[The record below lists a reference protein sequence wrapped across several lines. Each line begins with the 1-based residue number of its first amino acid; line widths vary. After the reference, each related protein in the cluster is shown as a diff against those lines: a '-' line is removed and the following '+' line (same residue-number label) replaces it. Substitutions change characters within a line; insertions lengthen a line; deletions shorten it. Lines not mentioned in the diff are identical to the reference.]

1 MMRCYL
7 SLLWMFSVFLLVEG
21 LIIEDFRLSWKR
33 VPSEGLLEAKV
44 NGTWGAVRY
53 ISRYNW
59 RDPLDDLVCRTF
71 GYVNESVMQPQFNGT
86 PDAAFTI
93 QHCPVEV
100 ASMQMLNTSCEL
112 QAGNP
117 QSDYDNIFK
126 SINCRALQL
135 VDGPSPL
142 EGRLEAGLF
151 GQLQAVYGRTFDEKA
166 ANVTCT
172 SLGYPGVRSYNTS
185 THYGAGKLP
194 LYTRNIQCTGTELS
208 LEQCTHS
215 GDYTAPSTS
224 AEVVSVA
231 CDGGPLKLE
240 QSKGNRS
247 YEGILVGYHDNI
259 WYDVVGQVSETTA
272 KTMCSIL
279 GFGHV
284 GFATRAHPGK
294 NLHYYKQ
301 NIVCQGHEKYIE
313 ECQGEL
319 KYCVEQRYYHCTIM
333 SNSLTHVA
341 LFCSDYTLENISLS
355 ATGVIQVGVNGQIW
369 AVCDAYFT
377 PETANSVC
385 TVLGFHG
392 TESFDVKTTGDN
404 SVIEILGSIICK
416 PNATSVIDCHIKHQ
430 FSYRPYDSSAECR
443 NYVLLTCN

>member
-7 SLLWMFSVFLLVEG
+7 SLLWMFSVFLLVE
-21 LIIEDFRLSWKR
+21 
-33 VPSEGLLEAKV
+33 
-44 NGTWGAVRY
+44 
-53 ISRYNW
+53 
-59 RDPLDDLVCRTF
+59 
-71 GYVNESVMQPQFNGT
+71 
-86 PDAAFTI
+86 
-93 QHCPVEV
+93 
-100 ASMQMLNTSCEL
+100 
-112 QAGNP
+112 
-117 QSDYDNIFK
+117 
-126 SINCRALQL
+126 ALQL

-172 SLGYPGVRSYNTS
+172 SLGYP
-185 THYGAGKLP
+185 
-194 LYTRNIQCTGTELS
+194 
-208 LEQCTHS
+208 
-215 GDYTAPSTS
+215 
-224 AEVVSVA
+224 
-231 CDGGPLKLE
+231 
-240 QSKGNRS
+240 
-247 YEGILVGYHDNI
+247 
-259 WYDVVGQVSETTA
+259 
-272 KTMCSIL
+272 
-279 GFGHV
+279 HV